1 MYKAL
6 KGDKSLCRMCCIFS
20 VLWGQVTLRCLRSEV
35 MMFSSVRLE
44 SINTK
49 QTRCLCKNESL
60 RSRALTGPSS
70 RGRADRDVITWQRSF
85 PDAFSSCY
93 IISEHAEYYMLYAK
107 HMLWK
112 SCHSNI
118 SLIFSVAYT
127 VRSKTLISVFIYM
140 YVPIYPFICTYIYIY
155 IYIYVY
161 MCVCVLQ
168 NTKQSICFF
177 FSTA

>member
-118 SLIFSVAYT
+118 SLLFFLLHIQWGPKLCV
-127 VRSKTLISVFIYM
+127 
-140 YVPIYPFICTYIYIY
+140 YIYVCVYICICMFQFTHLYVHIY

-161 MCVCVLQ
+161 IYVCICVCI
-168 NTKQSICFF
+168 TE
-177 FSTA
+177 